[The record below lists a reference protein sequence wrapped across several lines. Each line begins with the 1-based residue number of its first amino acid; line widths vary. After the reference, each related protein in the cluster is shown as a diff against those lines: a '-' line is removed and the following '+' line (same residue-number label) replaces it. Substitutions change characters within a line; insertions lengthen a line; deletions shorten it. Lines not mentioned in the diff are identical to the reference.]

1 MTISINYAERFER
14 QIQQQFA
21 RELTSS
27 ALDTNKQYSF
37 IDAKTIKV
45 PTITLTGYK
54 DHVRDG
60 TKNRGTVN
68 NTYQTMTLD
77 HDRDI
82 EFFVDEMDV
91 DETNQVLSAANITAV
106 FNQEHAIPELDAY
119 RYSKLRSEYVS
130 LGGTPDTTA
139 LTVNNILSVFDTM
152 MEEMDEAS
160 VPQSGR
166 VLYVTPK
173 IYTMIKNA
181 EKIQRVLDVT
191 DGAAN
196 VNRNV
201 RSLDEVSIV
210 TVPSNRMKTLY
221 NFSAGFIAGTGAKQI
236 RMILVHPSAVLA
248 PVKVADVY
256 LWNKGETPDSAFG
269 YLYQNRMYTDLFII
283 KSKIGGVK
291 INVEAAGSDAGSGAG
306 SDAGGGANGEEG

>member
-1 MTISINYAERFER
+1 
-14 QIQQQFA
+14 
-21 RELTSS
+21 
-27 ALDTNKQYSF
+27 
-37 IDAKTIKV
+37 
-45 PTITLTGYK
+45 
-54 DHVRDG
+54 
-60 TKNRGTVN
+60 
-68 NTYQTMTLD
+68 
-77 HDRDI
+77 
-82 EFFVDEMDV
+82 
-91 DETNQVLSAANITAV
+91 
-106 FNQEHAIPELDAY
+106 
-119 RYSKLRSEYVS
+119 
-130 LGGTPDTTA
+130 
-139 LTVNNILSVFDTM
+139 M

-181 EKIQRVLDVT
+181 EKIQRILDVT
-191 DGAAN
+191 GGAAN

-210 TVPSNRMKTLY
+210 TVPSDRMKTLY
-221 NFSAGFIAGTGAKQI
+221 DFSEGFVAGEGAKQI

-256 LWNKGETPDSAFG
+256 LWNKGETPESAFG

-291 INVEAAGSDAGSGAG
+291 INVE
-306 SDAGGGANGEEG
+306 E

>member
-1 MTISINYAERFER
+1 MTINYAERFER
-14 QIQQQFA
+14 QIEQQFA
-21 RELTSS
+21 RELASS
-27 ALDTNKQYSF
+27 ALDTNRQYSF
-37 IDAKTIKV
+37 IDAKTIKI

-54 DHVRDG
+54 DHARDG
-60 TKNRGTVN
+60 SKNRGTVS
-68 NTYQTMTLD
+68 NTYQAMTLT

-119 RYSKLRSEYVS
+119 RYSKLYSEYVN
-130 LGGTPDTTA
+130 LGGEPDTTA
-139 LTVNNILSVFDTM
+139 LTEQNILSVFDQM

-181 EKIQRVLDVT
+181 EKIQRILDVT
-191 DGAAN
+191 GGVAN

-210 TVPSNRMKTLY
+210 TVPSDRMKTLY
-221 NFSAGFIAGTGAKQI
+221 DFSEGFVPGEGAKQI
-236 RMILVHPSAVLA
+236 RMILVHPSAVIA

-283 KSKIGGVK
+283 KAKIGGVK
-291 INVEAAGSDAGSGAG
+291 INVE
-306 SDAGGGANGEEG
+306 E

>member
-1 MTISINYAERFER
+1 MAINYAERFER

-27 ALDTNKQYSF
+27 ALDSNKQYSF

-54 DHVRDG
+54 DHLRDG
-60 TKNRGTVN
+60 SKNRGAVN
-68 NTYQTMTLD
+68 TTYQPMNLA

-91 DETNQVLSAANITAV
+91 DETNQVVSAANITAV

-119 RYSKLRSEYVS
+119 RYSKLYSEYVGK
-130 LGGTPDTTA
+130 GGIPDTTS
-139 LTVNNILSVFDTM
+139 LTAQNILTVFDTM

-173 IYTMIKNA
+173 IYTLIKNA
-181 EKIQRVLDVT
+181 ENIQNVLDVT
-191 DGAAN
+191 GGAAN

-210 TVPSNRMKTLY
+210 TVPSDRMKTLY
-221 NFSAGFIAGTGAKQI
+221 NFTEGFVPGTEAKQI
-236 RMILVHPSAVLA
+236 RMILVHPSAVIA

-256 LWNKGETPDSAFG
+256 LWNKGETPESAFG

-283 KSKIGGVK
+283 DAKIGGVK
-291 INVEAAGSDAGSGAG
+291 MNVEGSTTQAD
-306 SDAGGGANGEEG
+306 

>member
-1 MTISINYAERFER
+1 MAINYAERFER

-27 ALDTNKQYSF
+27 ALDTNRQYSF
-37 IDAKTIKV
+37 IDAKTIKI
-45 PTITLTGYK
+45 PTIALSGYK
-54 DHVRDG
+54 DHTRDG
-60 TKNRGTVN
+60 SKNRGTVS
-68 NTYQTMTLD
+68 NTYQAMTLA

-106 FNQEHAIPELDAY
+106 FNQEHAIPELDAF
-119 RYSKLRSEYVS
+119 RYSKLYSEYVS
-130 LGGTPDTTA
+130 LQQKPDTTA
-139 LTVNNILSVFDTM
+139 LTEQNILSVFDQM
-152 MEEMDEAS
+152 MEDMDEAS

-181 EKIQRVLDVT
+181 EKIQRILDVT
-191 DGAAN
+191 GGAAN

-210 TVPSNRMKTLY
+210 TVPSDRMKTLY
-221 NFSAGFIAGTGAKQI
+221 DFSEGFVPGDGAKQI

-283 KSKIGGVK
+283 KAKIGGVK
-291 INVEAAGSDAGSGAG
+291 MNVE
-306 SDAGGGANGEEG
+306 E

>member
-1 MTISINYAERFER
+1 MAINNNYAERFER

-37 IDAKTIKV
+37 IDAQTIKV

-54 DHVRDG
+54 DHTRDG
-60 TKNRGTVN
+60 TKNRGTVS
-68 NTYQTMTLD
+68 NTYQAMTLT

-119 RYSKLRSEYVS
+119 RYSKLYSEYVD
-130 LGGTPDTTA
+130 LGGTPDTNDLTA
-139 LTVNNILSVFDTM
+139 NNILSVFDQM

-166 VLYVTPK
+166 ILYVTPK
-173 IYTMIKNA
+173 TYTMIKNA
-181 EKIQRVLDVT
+181 EQIQRILDVT
-191 DGAAN
+191 GGTAN

-210 TVPSNRMKTLY
+210 TVPSDRMKTLY
-221 NFSAGFIAGTGAKQI
+221 DFSEGFVPGNGARQI
-236 RMILVHPSAVLA
+236 RMILVHPSSVLA

-283 KSKIGGVK
+283 KAKIGGVK
-291 INVEAAGSDAGSGAG
+291 MNVEEEVQPSDQPPSNN
-306 SDAGGGANGEEG
+306 D